1 MSLRHSSRCRIE
13 RLERAL
19 VQANSL
25 ETNAL
30 NIGIDDALF
39 ARMSANNNRHPIAY
53 AGVFLAL
60 FFAVSAIAET
70 PATRDV
76 TAQFVNAGAIIQGF
90 RAIEV
95 GGIVILRGHVSD
107 TAAAEQ
113 AALVAQTLGF
123 NRVANLIQIDAVPD
137 DARIA
142 RAAERSLALQRGL
155 DGTQIVVESSN
166 GVVRLSG
173 TVSNELQKDMAVVVV
188 RNIDGVR
195 SVQMALKR

>member
-1 MSLRHSSRCRIE
+1 
-13 RLERAL
+13 
-19 VQANSL
+19 V
-25 ETNAL
+25 
-30 NIGIDDALF
+30 
-39 ARMSANNNRHPIAY
+39 
-53 AGVFLAL
+53 AL
-60 FFAVSAIAET
+60 FFAVSATAEP
-70 PATRDV
+70 PATHDV
-76 TAQFVNAGAIIQGF
+76 TAQFVSGGVIVEGF

-95 GGIVILRGHVSD
+95 GGIIILRGHATDMSS
-107 TAAAEQ
+107 AEQ
-113 AALVAQTLGF
+113 AGVVAQTLGY

-142 RAAERSLALQRGL
+142 RAAERGLALQRGL

-173 TVSNELQKDMAVVVV
+173 TVSNELQKDMAVDVV